1 MFQSILLDSTSG
13 TLKEWFQNLWND
25 TGFVVDYSRFEGYS
39 LGIWGCLIMLVVA
52 CFLVYLAVV
61 KKFEPMLLVGIAFGA
76 FLINIPGAYDALMAG
91 PANGQP
97 GGLFWYL
104 YKGVEWVIFPPLIF
118 LGIGAMT
125 DFGPLIANP
134 KSLLLG
140 AAAQVG
146 IFLALLIALLIG
158 FTPQEA
164 GADIVDTALSPLG
177 NGTSQP
183 ATEPLVATLQGTPYD
198 TGIDLEV
205 LSEASDYFRKVADRL
220 KADGFLSDKVLKVN
234 IKALMYQV
242 PGGMLS
248 NLINQLKEQNAS
260 DKYQE
265 VLEEVPRVR
274 KDLGYPPLVTPT
286 SQIVGTQAVLNVVMG
301 ERYKMVT
308 KETKGLLHGEY
319 GTLPAEP
326 DPELYKKVWGDEPR
340 ITCRPADLIPP
351 EYEKFKEEVKPYY
364 EQEEDVLSY
373 ALFPAGRDEVL

>member
-1 MFQSILLDSTSG
+1 M
-13 TLKEWFQNLWND
+13 
-25 TGFVVDYSRFEGYS
+25 
-39 LGIWGCLIMLVVA
+39 
-52 CFLVYLAVV
+52 
-61 KKFEPMLLVGIAFGA
+61 
-76 FLINIPGAYDALMAG
+76 
-91 PANGQP
+91 
-97 GGLFWYL
+97 
-104 YKGVEWVIFPPLIF
+104 
-118 LGIGAMT
+118 
-125 DFGPLIANP
+125 
-134 KSLLLG
+134 
-140 AAAQVG
+140 
-146 IFLALLIALLIG
+146 
-158 FTPQEA
+158 
-164 GADIVDTALSPLG
+164 DTALSPLG

-220 KADGFLSDKVLKVN
+220 KTDGFLSDKVLKVN

-319 GTLPAEP
+319 GTLPAAP

-373 ALFPAGRDEVL
+373 ALFPQVATKFFEQRKAKLHGVDNVLGSKEENIHPV

>member
-76 FLINIPGAYDALMAG
+76 FLINIPGAYDALMVG

-140 AAAQVG
+140 AAAGRYIPCSSYRAAYRVYS
-146 IFLALLIALLIG
+146 
-158 FTPQEA
+158 A
-164 GADIVDTALSPLG
+164 GSGRNRHYRWRGRSYG
-177 NGTSQP
+177 NLRNVQ
-183 ATEPLVATLQGTPYD
+183 AC
-198 TGIDLEV
+198 
-205 LSEASDYFRKVADRL
+205 
-220 KADGFLSDKVLKVN
+220 
-234 IKALMYQV
+234 
-242 PGGMLS
+242 
-248 NLINQLKEQNAS
+248 
-260 DKYQE
+260 
-265 VLEEVPRVR
+265 
-274 KDLGYPPLVTPT
+274 
-286 SQIVGTQAVLNVVMG
+286 TQS
-301 ERYKMVT
+301 
-308 KETKGLLHGEY
+308 Y
-319 GTLPAEP
+319 GT
-326 DPELYKKVWGDEPR
+326 YRNCGV
-340 ITCRPADLIPP
+340 
-351 EYEKFKEEVKPYY
+351 
-364 EQEEDVLSY
+364 
-373 ALFPAGRDEVL
+373 